1 MAAPK
6 ASQYQAYSIATRTV
20 AKTRQVVM
28 LYDGAIRFL
37 RQAEAAIEANQI
49 EERFKLLQRTSEII
63 TGLQSSI
70 DFDTGGDVAQTLHRF
85 YTGISMRILD
95 INFKGDQSKA
105 ICGEIIAELKQMRDI
120 WDSID
125 HTLNQPA
132 ADKTSETAATATHPA
147 PSSASAT
154 ESSISFSA

>member
-6 ASQYQAYSIATRTV
+6 TSQYQAYSVATRTV

-37 RQAEAAIEANQI
+37 RQAEAAIERNQI
-49 EERFKLLQRTSEII
+49 EERFRLLQRATDVV

-70 DFDTGGDVAQTLHRF
+70 DFDTGGEIAHTLHRF
-85 YTGISMRILD
+85 YTGISMRILSV
-95 INFKGDQSKA
+95 NFKPSEAKT
-105 ICGEIIAELKQMRDI
+105 ICGEIITELKEMRDI

-125 HTLNQPA
+125 RTLNKPA
-132 ADKTSETAATATHPA
+132 EESHLENATAKA
-147 PSSASAT
+147 SSMPTANAA
-154 ESSISFSA
+154 ESTVSFSA